1 MKYHQKSSNS
11 LMNLHSSS
19 IDQLIQSKDTKS
31 LVVNTLGT
39 FEVYLDN
46 KNISRKTWGRDKT
59 VQLFQFLLA
68 NYSRMALHKE
78 KIIDRIWEDIGSDND
93 FKVALHGLNKVLN
106 PNKKNRSESR
116 FIIRQGQTY
125 HLDMQNVWLDTHVFQ
140 ELVKIGNQSVQDQP
154 QKAIKAYQNAL
165 NLYHG
170 SFLPERVYEDWSSA
184 ERERLQLLAMNTYI
198 SLGNLIINEQTDE
211 VIRLMEEALSIDPL
225 WENAYRLKMKA
236 FMINGNRPQA
246 ILTFHKCED
255 ILKEEFNVSPLP
267 ETKTLYKNII
277 G

>member
-1 MKYHQKSSNS
+1 MDLLTK
-11 LMNLHSSS
+11 S
-19 IDQLIQSKDTKS
+19 IDQLIESKDTKS
-31 LVVNTLGT
+31 LVINTLGA
-39 FEVYLDN
+39 FEVYLN
-46 KNISRKTWGRDKT
+46 KEHISRKIWGRDKT

-78 KIIDRIWEDIGSDND
+78 KIIDRIWEELGSDND

-106 PNKKNRSESR
+106 PNKKSRSESR

-125 HLDMQNVWLDTHVFQ
+125 HLDMTDVWLDTHVFQ
-140 ELVKIGNQSVQDQP
+140 ELIKIGNQLVQEKSQN
-154 QKAIKAYQNAL
+154 AVKAYEHAL
-165 NLYHG
+165 KLYHG

-198 SLGNLIINEQTDE
+198 SLGKLILEDHTDE

-246 ILTFHKCED
+246 ILTFQKCED
-255 ILKEEFNVSPLP
+255 ILEQEFNVSPLP
-267 ETKTLYKNII
+267 ETKSLFKQII
-277 G
+277 GKS